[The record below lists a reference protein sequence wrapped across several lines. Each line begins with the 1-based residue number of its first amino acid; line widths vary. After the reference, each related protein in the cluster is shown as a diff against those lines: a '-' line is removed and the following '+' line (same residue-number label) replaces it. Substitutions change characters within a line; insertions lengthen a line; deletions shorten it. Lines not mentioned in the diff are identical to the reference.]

1 MASRLIDVA
10 VAAAA
15 LPLAAPLCVVAAAG
29 IWLSD
34 GRPLFYKSLRV
45 GLGGRL
51 FTMYKFRT
59 MRSVSDGDRITGAR
73 DHRVFRFGRWLRRW
87 KVDELPQLFNVL
99 RGDMA
104 IVGPRPEDPGI
115 VDTCYGPLARETLTV
130 RPGLAS
136 PGSIYNFTHG
146 EDQLDSVDVE
156 GAYITRLLPRKL
168 AFDLAYVRRASWLY
182 DVRIVGRAAA
192 SILAHGCG
200 RRRFPEP
207 AELSRTT
214 QLEREL
220 AQEVGRMNVDRRR
233 THPDGR
239 TLDDDGALVAARTQP
254 VNHEASI
261 NA

>member
-1 MASRLIDVA
+1 MASRPIDVA
-10 VAAAA
+10 VAVAAV
-15 LPLAAPLCVVAAAG
+15 PLAVPVCVVAAAG

-34 GRPLFYKSLRV
+34 GRPVLYKSLRV

-73 DHRVFRFGRWLRRW
+73 DHRVFPFGRLLRRW
-87 KVDELPQLFNVL
+87 KVDELPQLFNVI
-99 RGDMA
+99 RGDMS
-104 IVGPRPEDPGI
+104 IVGPRPEDSAI

-146 EDQLDSVDVE
+146 EDQLDLVE
-156 GAYITRLLPRKL
+156 VERAYISRLLPRKL

-182 DVRIVGRAAA
+182 DARIVGRAAA
-192 SILAHGCG
+192 VILARGCG

-207 AELSRTT
+207 VELSMTRR
-214 QLEREL
+214 LELEMAREIRQIDI
-220 AQEVGRMNVDRRR
+220 ARRPIHA
-233 THPDGR
+233 TAR
-239 TLDDDGALVAARTQP
+239 TLDDSAERVAATW
-254 VNHEASI
+254 
-261 NA
+261 